1 MLTVR
6 GIECSFELGLDKDRV
21 PLTLQVV
28 QADMVTCD
36 GLGSPM
42 RLVVTLLDGS
52 HCYTFFSTQ
61 LYHLGSTLCAGAIVT
76 L

>member
-1 MLTVR
+1 
-6 GIECSFELGLDKDRV
+6 
-21 PLTLQVV
+21 
-28 QADMVTCD
+28 MVTCD

-61 LYHLGSTLCAGAIVT
+61 LYHLGSTLRAGAIVT
-76 L
+76 LHNYISQHLDDPRLW